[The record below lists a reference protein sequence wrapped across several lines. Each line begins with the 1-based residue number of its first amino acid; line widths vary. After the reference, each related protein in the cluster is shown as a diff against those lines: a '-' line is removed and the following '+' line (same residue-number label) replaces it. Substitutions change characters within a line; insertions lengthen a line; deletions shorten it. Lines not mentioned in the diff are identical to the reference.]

1 MLSAR
6 GLLLLQSR
14 PIVAISLGVC
24 TLLAWAVSGCGD
36 SGPRLRPLEAVERA
50 SAAVTGGGPTGEGDF
65 PAVVAMGGCTATLV
79 HPLLVVYAAHC
90 GTATADVRF
99 GAHANLPER
108 TVATERC
115 RSFPNAHLGDGTDLA
130 YCVLAE
136 PVLDIEPERILAG
149 CELDELEVGEP
160 ATVVGFGVDREFGI
174 FGEKRAAQLPISDIG
189 DELFLAPGSADTCLG
204 DSGGPVFVERRESSG
219 GRQRRLVGVT
229 SAGTDDICGRG
240 IGHYVN
246 LTRKLDWL
254 EEDSQ
259 LDVTPCFNHGQWLP
273 TPECIATQAALPAVT
288 RSVVAT
294 DAGVSARDA
303 GTRDASADLYTD
315 VGTTGDAGVAAA
327 SGYLATC
334 GSAFD
339 PKPDDEAPT
348 LKWTSPKQS
357 QTKQAAS
364 KELGYAEFSL
374 EVAAQ
379 DAGWG
384 VKQVVLELLGDEE
397 EVLFQR
403 VDEVPPYEIDV
414 FHVPPGE
421 FTLRAEATDYAGN
434 RRRSDLTLRIS
445 PPGAPEG
452 AGAPT
457 KGCSFSSRGS
467 TGGWLAFAL
476 ALCVAGSL
484 RLGRRPNRAKS
495 DGVLASRRRCREP

>member
-6 GLLLLQSR
+6 GLFLLQSR
-14 PIVAISLGVC
+14 PIVAIGLGGC
-24 TLLAWAVSGCGD
+24 TLLACAVSGCGD
-36 SGPRLRPLEAVERA
+36 SGPRLRPREAVERV
-50 SAAVTGGGPTGEGDF
+50 SAAVTGGAPTGEGDF

-90 GTATADVRF
+90 GTATADVHF

-115 RSFPNAHLGDGTDLA
+115 RSFPKAHLGDGTDLA

-149 CELDELEVGEP
+149 CELDEFEVSDS
-160 ATVVGFGVDREFGI
+160 ATVVGFGVDREGGV
-174 FGEKRAAQLPISDIG
+174 FGEKRAAQLPIAHIG
-189 DELFLAPGSADTCLG
+189 DELVLAPGSADTCLG
-204 DSGGPVFVERRESSG
+204 DSGGPVFVERREPSG

-229 SAGTDDICGRG
+229 SAGTEDICGRG

-246 LTRKLDWL
+246 LTRKIDWL

-259 LDVTPCFNHGQWLP
+259 LDVTPCFDHGLWLP
-273 TPECIATQAALPAVT
+273 TPECIATRATLPAVT

-294 DAGVSARDA
+294 DAGVAL
-303 GTRDASADLYTD
+303 RDASAREAGAEVYAD
-315 VGTTGDAGVAAA
+315 GGATGDAGIAAA
-327 SGYLATC
+327 SGYLASC
-334 GSAFD
+334 GSAFE
-339 PKPDDEAPT
+339 PKQDDEAPT
-348 LKWTSPKQS
+348 LKWKSPKAS
-357 QTKQAAS
+357 QTTQAAS
-364 KELGYAEFSL
+364 EELGYAEFSL

-384 VKQVVLELLGDEE
+384 VEQVGLTLLDDDEQP
-397 EVLFQR
+397 LFQR
-403 VDEVPPYEIDV
+403 IDEVPPYEIDV

-434 RRRSDLTLRIS
+434 RSRADLTLRIT
-445 PPGAPEG
+445 PPGAPDVP
-452 AGAPT
+452 AAPT
-457 KGCSFSSRGS
+457 HGCSFSSHGS
-467 TGGWLAFAL
+467 AGGWLAFAL

-484 RLGRRPNRAKS
+484 RLGRRPNQAKS
-495 DGVLASRRRCREP
+495 DGGVC